1 MNPLKSIFFAV
12 LFLSGSSLFAQ
23 TYTSYFTG
31 NPVDIVT
38 TPTGGS
44 VLMGGA
50 TESDDAMRW
59 FLQRA
64 NGGDVL
70 VLRASGSD
78 GYNDYLYTELGITV
92 NSVESIVFNEASAAS
107 EVYIHDKIAKA
118 EAIWFAGGDQWKYVS
133 YWRDTTIMTLLNE
146 AINNRDVVIGGT
158 SAGMAIMG
166 GHYFTAQNGTIT
178 SSSALANPY
187 HPRATVSSEP
197 FLEIDYLSDIITDTH
212 YDDPDRRGRHTTFL
226 ARIMTDTG
234 IAARGIACDEYTA
247 VCIDPAG
254 IARVYGDFPSS
265 NDNAYFIMSNCEL
278 EDVTP
283 EVCVINTPLRWNRGG
298 MALKAYRVKGTV
310 DGLNTF
316 DLNDWTTGVGGTW
329 EDWSVNDGVFSAI
342 ASTAVTCNP
351 LNVAQVNKVQLSL
364 YPNPTTNWVYLQS
377 TKGLIELEV
386 YDISGRKHSIQLEN
400 YGSLKRFSTQHLY
413 DGSYFLRLSLDDQST
428 IVKRLIKQSN

>member
-1 MNPLKSIFFAV
+1 MSHFKSLCVAV
-12 LFLSGSSLFAQ
+12 FLLSGTTLFAQ

-31 NPVDIVT
+31 NPTDVVT
-38 TPTGGS
+38 VPTGGS

-64 NGGDVL
+64 NGGDIL

-92 NSVESIVFNEASAAS
+92 NSVESIVFNEASAAT
-107 EVYIHDKIAKA
+107 EAYIHDKIAKA
-118 EAIWFAGGDQWKYVS
+118 EAIWFAGGDQWNYVN
-133 YWRDTTIMTLLNE
+133 YWRDTTIQTLLNE
-146 AINNRDVVIGGT
+146 AINDRDVVIGGT
-158 SAGMAIMG
+158 SAGMAILG

-278 EDVTP
+278 PDRTP
-283 EVCVINTPLRWNRGG
+283 EICVINTPLRWNRGG

-310 DGLNTF
+310 DGINTF
-316 DLNDWTTGVGGTW
+316 DLNDWTTGVGGAW

-342 ASTAVTCNP
+342 ASDAVTCNP
-351 LNVAQVNKVQLSL
+351 LSVPQFDTVQVTA
-364 YPNPTTNWVYLQS
+364 YPNPTSDWIYLQATQGVS
-377 TKGLIELEV
+377 EV
-386 YDISGRKHSIQLEN
+386 QLFDLSGRKKSIQLEN
-400 YGSLKRFSTQHLY
+400 SGSFKRFSTQQLS
-413 DGSYFLRLSLDDQST
+413 DGMYLLHIRLDDQST
-428 IVKRLIKQSN
+428 KIKRILKQSN